1 VKGQKELSVE
11 RKYNVEKTNV
21 HRIFDEVFFVKNN
34 LTLSVCC
41 KTFIDLT
48 S

>member
-1 VKGQKELSVE
+1 MLGI
-11 RKYNVEKTNV
+11 NVQ
-21 HRIFDEVFFVKNN
+21 RIFNKVIFVKNN